1 MKFTIEASATP
12 SNKLLKEYPCLHNFD
27 YSDEEKMVPYYETIR
42 DENGIWITQLAD
54 NKIKKTPT
62 IIINDLNDL
71 ISLMQMTEKP
81 VILSIDKI
89 VDPNCTDFTIE
100 LYDGYRE

>member
-27 YSDEEKMVPYYETIR
+27 YSDEEKIAPYYEAIR
-42 DENGIWITQLAD
+42 DDNGIWITQLAG

-71 ISLMQMTEKP
+71 ISLMQMTETP

-89 VDPNCTDFTIE
+89 EDPNCTDFTIE
-100 LYDGYRE
+100 LYNGYRE